1 MKKDSKGGSI
11 LEDMEKLKQRREERK
26 NKNDRGVVTKANDFV
41 NMIKKKKQQM
51 LINPENVF
59 FFKIKIYLK
68 FF

>member
-26 NKNDRGVVTKANDFV
+26 NKNDRVVTKANDFV

-51 LINPENVF
+51 QINPENVNL
-59 FFKIKIYLK
+59 KIY
-68 FF
+68 